1 MRSKID
7 FYRIYFEQ
15 LAQRGFH
22 PRRSE
27 SVDYIADIYH
37 KGKLIAYF
45 SKADTIAPCS
55 QTQLLMKE
63 KEFSKLMNQIQDIA
77 QAAALKAGIC
87 TECPYTDQT
96 EKMSN
101 GWYKLSEY
109 HHFTLA
115 AREHHLFGY
124 VFNTYMTNPAGETE
138 NRRIFYSREPA
149 AQDFAIRS
157 GLIDE
162 RTLFSESELRILH
175 AGLVKMNVLENNVSN
190 DDLMAVGQIIDK
202 IEDIIPELKKQDY
215 DFDFESEFMRE
226 NDIEIGD

>member
-27 SVDYIADIYH
+27 SADYIADIYH

-55 QTQLLMKE
+55 QAQLLVKE
-63 KEFSKLMNQIQDIA
+63 KEFSKLINQIQDIA
-77 QAAALKAGIC
+77 QISALKAGIC

-96 EKMSN
+96 EKMPN

-109 HHFTLA
+109 QRFTLA

-124 VFNTYMTNPAGETE
+124 VFNTYQTNPTGEPE
-138 NRRIFYSREPA
+138 NRRVFYNRESA
-149 AQDFAIRS
+149 AKDFAIRS

-162 RTLFSESELRILH
+162 RTLFSESELRLLH
-175 AGLVKMNVLENNVSN
+175 ACLLYTSRCV
-190 DDLMAVGQIIDK
+190 
-202 IEDIIPELKKQDY
+202 
-215 DFDFESEFMRE
+215 
-226 NDIEIGD
+226 